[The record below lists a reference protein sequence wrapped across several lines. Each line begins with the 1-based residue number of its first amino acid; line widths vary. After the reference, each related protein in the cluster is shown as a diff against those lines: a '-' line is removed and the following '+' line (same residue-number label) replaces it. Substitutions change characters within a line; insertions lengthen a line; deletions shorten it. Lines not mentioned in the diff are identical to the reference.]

1 MLHLKKKMLIPGS
14 NKLNLLIQLH
24 FQLSKLLLPPGVE
37 SNLGGGVAARLLKLL
52 IELIKL
58 PAKGAAALRLT
69 DIEMQV
75 KFIIGNLFLTQ

>member
-1 MLHLKKKMLIPGS
+1 MLLPEHGQSGFMSDVGLVQLHLELG
-14 NKLNLLIQLH
+14 
-24 FQLSKLLLPPGVE
+24 KLLLTSGVE

-52 IELIKL
+52 VEFIKL

-75 KFIIGNLFLTQ
+75 KFIIGNLSLTRR